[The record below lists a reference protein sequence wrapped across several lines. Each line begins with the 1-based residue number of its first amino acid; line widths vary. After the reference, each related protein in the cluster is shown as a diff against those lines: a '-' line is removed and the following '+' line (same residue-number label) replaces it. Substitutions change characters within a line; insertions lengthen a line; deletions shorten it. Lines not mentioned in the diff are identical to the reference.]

1 MWSEVPLPRAS
12 PTADHRNLH
21 FAICN
26 LQFAI
31 CNLQFLIRRELFSRI
46 RVIRAIGPRRR
57 LLFGGQPK
65 ALPPAAPQHAPLPR
79 SPSAT
84 SRLLK
89 KSDAPCPLGAEL
101 SAIGLPPAIPRAPGA
116 LTPRGFGTC
125 QLPAR
130 TKQSRWPSP
139 ETSFLRV
146 RSEAARLTAGCRGVV
161 FAGRPCHGTCSRGGP
176 KPSGACFGLGTCAS
190 KATREGSAAGVVKR
204 SGSSQVVQ
212 PRGTSPRGVRLFQ
225 QSPRAGGS
233 ETDQLPASR
242 KHSPGRA
249 LRRCSCEPVPR
260 PPRSPLDFGASHSR
274 AAPCR
279 RSSSPR
285 RPEAERGTVR
295 PRNVP
300 CERNPRGLG
309 RQTWLSLL

>member
-1 MWSEVPLPRAS
+1 LRTQPERARPPDMAVTPVAGQSWPRRLVADGGQRCGARCHYPAPRRRQTIRIS
-12 PTADHRNLH
+12 PILH

-31 CNLQFLIRRELFSRI
+31 CNLQSLIRRELFSRI

-65 ALPPAAPQHAPLPR
+65 ALPPAAPQDAPLPR

-139 ETSFLRV
+139 ETSLLRV

-233 ETDQLPASR
+233 ETDQLPPPENTPLA
-242 KHSPGRA
+242 
-249 LRRCSCEPVPR
+249 EP
-260 PPRSPLDFGASHSR
+260 
-274 AAPCR
+274 
-279 RSSSPR
+279 
-285 RPEAERGTVR
+285 
-295 PRNVP
+295 
-300 CERNPRGLG
+300 
-309 RQTWLSLL
+309 